1 MVTEALKPYQVGP
14 NVHFVS
20 NIDGTHMAGNVDI
33 TTYKL
38 ILLNYVSHK
47 YKKSVFLLCSD
58 AEKV

>member
-33 TTYKL
+33 PTHD
-38 ILLNYVSHK
+38 S
-47 YKKSVFLLCSD
+47 FLLDYTVRFVLEYIFSFL
-58 AEKV
+58 VIQ